1 LPTQELPPNF
11 HYSAPNFPLLQAV
24 HQPAVPS
31 AVLQLGSVPAMVAQ
45 PALYEASLNRGR
57 EIMSKNCQD
66 STNQARNSAW
76 QGLEAFSQQQLG
88 KPAVMCNP
96 NDVVV
101 YLESTYNKQH
111 GRQRAADG
119 SCPAALVG

>member
-1 LPTQELPPNF
+1 
-11 HYSAPNFPLLQAV
+11 
-24 HQPAVPS
+24 
-31 AVLQLGSVPAMVAQ
+31 MVAR

-57 EIMSKNCQD
+57 EIMSKNWQD

-76 QGLEAFSQQQLG
+76 QGLETFSQQQLG

-101 YLESTYNKQH
+101 YLESTYIKQH

-119 SCPAALVG
+119 SCCHSWRSWRSWKSWRSRRSWRSCRFSM